1 MHITISRAAL
11 LQNIQR
17 CQNIVEKRSTNA
29 ILANLL
35 LTAANG
41 VLEIIATD
49 LQIGI
54 RSGTQTQ
61 VLKEGEITVSA
72 RKLVDI
78 IKELDANADVELMA
92 HDAFLEIKSGRS
104 KFRLSTL
111 PAIDYPGLPD
121 NDTELTFSISGATL
135 AGMIA
140 ATGFAMSSDETRKY
154 LTGTLF
160 EATPE
165 HGLRLVATD
174 GHRLALAENA
184 IDQSIESNKCIV
196 PRKTVMEMRKI
207 AEEAEGEISLSL
219 GKRQIRL
226 ETGNHLL
233 TSKVIDAQ
241 FPVYE
246 DVIPSGN
253 NEEATINRAA
263 MDQVLRRS
271 MIVANEFTHDVRVQF
286 SDTTVFV
293 VACNTEQEQ
302 AEERTDADY
311 QGRDLTIGFN
321 GRYLRDVLGAIGT
334 EHVRIRLKDELSPV
348 LILEEGHERAK
359 YVVMPMRI

>member
-1 MHITISRAAL
+1 MHITISRTAL
-11 LQNIQR
+11 LQNVQR

-29 ILANLL
+29 ILSNLL
-35 LTAANG
+35 LTATNG
-41 VLEIIATD
+41 ALEIIATD

-54 RSGTQTQ
+54 RSKAQTQ
-61 VLKEGEITVSA
+61 VLKDGETTVSA
-72 RKLVDI
+72 RKLFDI
-78 IKELDANADVELMA
+78 IKELDADADVELRTEASFM
-92 HDAFLEIKSGRS
+92 EIKSGRS

-111 PAIDYPGLPD
+111 PALDYPGLPE
-121 NDTELTFSISGATL
+121 NDTELTFSIDGKQL
-135 AGMIA
+135 ASMIA

-160 EATPE
+160 ETSPE
-165 HGLRLVATD
+165 NGLRLVATD
-174 GHRLALAENA
+174 GHRLAMSGSMLSQPVDA
-184 IDQSIESNKCIV
+184 NKCIV
-196 PRKTVMEMRKI
+196 PRKTVLEIRKM
-207 AEEAEGEISLSL
+207 AEEAEGEISLSI
-219 GKRQIRL
+219 GKRQVRL
-226 ETGNHLL
+226 ESGDHLL

-253 NEEATINRAA
+253 SQEALVNRMA

-286 SDTTVFV
+286 ANNSLFV

-302 AEERTDADY
+302 AEEQTDAEY
-311 QGRDLTIGFN
+311 AGRDITIGFN
-321 GRYLRDVLGAIGT
+321 GRYLRDVLGAIGSDN
-334 EHVRIRLKDELSPV
+334 VRIQLKDELSPV
-348 LILEEGHERAK
+348 LILEESHDQAK